1 VESNRAPK
9 EEDYVSIKGGYI
21 EKTPLVEAEGVKKSV
36 RYIEKISSDCSTPSE
51 EMVQKV
57 SERG

>member
-1 VESNRAPK
+1 MESNRAPK
-9 EEDYVSIKGGYI
+9 EEEYASIKGGYI
-21 EKTPLVEAEGVKKSV
+21 EKTPVEAEEVKKSV

>member
-1 VESNRAPK
+1 MESNRAPK

-36 RYIEKISSDCSTPSE
+36 RYIEKISSDSSTPSE
-51 EMVQKV
+51 EVVKKV
-57 SERG
+57 